1 MSLPDRQVRIFKF
14 LNGKVFRKYDESL
27 QTITEMQQAGTSIR
41 KLDDME
47 FGRRLAVDKELEKS
61 PQAQYI
67 NAVFD
72 ESGHFIIYPSLLGIK
87 GKLIS
92 LYFRCMPS
100 TQFLNTSRI

>member
-14 LNGKVFRKYDESL
+14 LNGKVYRKYDESL

-72 ESGHFIIYPSLLGIK
+72 ESGHFIIYPTLLGIK

-92 LYFRCMPS
+92 RMLSIVSLFRFTDTVQS
-100 TQFLNTSRI
+100 